1 MKNSSIR
8 NKLTRSY
15 MSLILAL
22 VLLILTGFIATI
34 LVSTIPSMTLA
45 MESRGT
51 ELKNRIHEL
60 ALDVKGA
67 ANAAFLN
74 LNELDRS
81 ILLGGAGNQV
91 QRYNKINQSLYLLK
105 QIYSDIDWIFF
116 MDLEGNV
123 YGDNI
128 LLEEQFRQNFDS
140 TRHLTLE
147 KNYGQTYCFGLCQET
162 GISETEPVLLVGKLI
177 RQMDTLEKAGYLYVA
192 VDQTHLQ
199 TLYGEQKL
207 TRGQQV
213 YVCGQNGAVLSSS
226 QENMIGENL
235 GIAMDGQAGSRL
247 IWRQGAL
254 WMCQKIP
261 MDDLQAEIVILIP
274 FYELYSS
281 SILSVLLL
289 LAATVF
295 GTLLA
300 LWQSSRITR
309 HIVTPLQELAES
321 ANQISSGDME
331 IRCQIQSNDE
341 IGLLANSFN
350 HMLDEVNRL
359 IFRIQQEQQE
369 KWRKEMELQQNR
381 IRPHFLY
388 NTLNTIGALSAMNR
402 SDEAARMSKLTAKYY
417 RLILSGGKD
426 IVSVEQ
432 ELKNIE
438 TYLEI
443 CKISRQDAFTY
454 TISCSDA
461 ALAMPIP
468 KMTIQPLVENAVL
481 HGFRGD
487 GKDLVSISFQAE
499 GTIVTASVVDNGYGI
514 DPQVLEK
521 LRNTEDCE
529 SYGLRSVRERLRLM
543 SGQRC
548 QIKIQSEPCRG
559 TRIDLQY
566 DVSQVPKEEY
576 SC

>member
-34 LVSTIPSMTLA
+34 LISTIPSMTLA

-60 ALDVKGA
+60 VLDIKGS

-81 ILLGGAGNQV
+81 ILLGGAANQV
-91 QRYNKINQSLYLLK
+91 QRYNKINQSLYLLR
-105 QIYSDIDWIFF
+105 QIYSDMDWIFF
-116 MDLEGNV
+116 VDQEGNV

-128 LLEEQFRQNFDS
+128 LLEEQFGQNFDN

-147 KNYGQTYCFGLCQET
+147 QNYGQTYCFGLCQEP
-162 GISETEPVLLVGKLI
+162 GISEKEPVLLVGKLI

-199 TLYGEQKL
+199 TLYDEQKL

-213 YVCGQNGAVLSSS
+213 YVCGQDGTVLSSS
-226 QENMIGENL
+226 QDNVIGENL
-235 GIAMDGQAGSRL
+235 EIDMDSRL
-247 IWRQGAL
+247 IWHQGGL

-261 MDDLQAEIVILIP
+261 MDDLQAEIVILMP

-289 LAATVF
+289 LAAIVF

-321 ANQISSGDME
+321 ANQISSGNME

-402 SDEAARMSKLTAKYY
+402 SGEAARMSKLTAKYY
-417 RLILSGGKD
+417 RLILSDGKD
-426 IVSVEQ
+426 IVSVKQ

-443 CKISRQDAFTY
+443 CKISRQEAFAY

-461 ALAMPIP
+461 ASAMPIP
-468 KMTIQPLVENAVL
+468 KMTVQPLVENAVL

-499 GTIVTASVVDNGYGI
+499 GTLVTASVVDNGYGI

-521 LRNTEDCE
+521 LRNTEDCG

-543 SGQRC
+543 SGQHC
-548 QIKIQSEPCRG
+548 QMEIQSEPGRG
-559 TRIDLQY
+559 TRITLQY
-566 DVSQVPKEEY
+566 DVSEVPKEEY

>member
-34 LVSTIPSMTLA
+34 LISTIPSMTLA

-60 ALDVKGA
+60 VLDIKGS

-81 ILLGGAGNQV
+81 ILLGGAANQV
-91 QRYNKINQSLYLLK
+91 QRYNKINQSLYLLR
-105 QIYSDIDWIFF
+105 QIYSDMDWIFF
-116 MDLEGNV
+116 VDQEGNV

-128 LLEEQFRQNFDS
+128 LLEEQFGQNFDN

-147 KNYGQTYCFGLCQET
+147 QNYGQTYCFGLCQEP
-162 GISETEPVLLVGKLI
+162 GISEKEPVLLVGKLI

-199 TLYGEQKL
+199 TLYDEQKL

-213 YVCGQNGAVLSSS
+213 YVCGQDGTVLSSS
-226 QENMIGENL
+226 QDNVIGENL
-235 GIAMDGQAGSRL
+235 EIDMDSRL
-247 IWRQGAL
+247 IWHQGGL

-261 MDDLQAEIVILIP
+261 MDDLQAEIVILMP

-289 LAATVF
+289 LAAIVF

-321 ANQISSGDME
+321 ANQISSGNME

-402 SDEAARMSKLTAKYY
+402 SGEAARMSKLTAKYY
-417 RLILSGGKD
+417 RLILSDGKD
-426 IVSVEQ
+426 IVSVKQ

-443 CKISRQDAFTY
+443 CKISRQEAFAY

-461 ALAMPIP
+461 ASAMPIP
-468 KMTIQPLVENAVL
+468 KMTVQPLVENAVL

-499 GTIVTASVVDNGYGI
+499 GTLVTASVVDNGYGI

-521 LRNTEDCE
+521 LRNTEDFG

-543 SGQRC
+543 SGQHC
-548 QIKIQSEPCRG
+548 QMEIQSEPGRG
-559 TRIDLQY
+559 TRITLQY
-566 DVSQVPKEEY
+566 DVSEVPKEEY